1 MLLLYLVGIV
11 VSWIFGKKRRKKKK
25 EEDVMKQSG

>member
-11 VSWIFGKKRRKKKK
+11 VSWIFGKKRRKKK
-25 EEDVMKQSG
+25 EEAE